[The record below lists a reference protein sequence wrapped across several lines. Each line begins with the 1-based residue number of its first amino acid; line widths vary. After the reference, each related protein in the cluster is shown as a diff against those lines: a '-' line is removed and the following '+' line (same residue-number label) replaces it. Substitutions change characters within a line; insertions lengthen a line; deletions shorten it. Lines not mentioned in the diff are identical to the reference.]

1 VRTRLAPTPSGYLHL
16 GNAVNF
22 QLVSWLAEQ
31 EGAEV
36 VLRIDDVDATRHRP
50 EYVDDIFDVLEW
62 MGISWDRGP
71 RSREEFDAH
80 FSLGRRTA
88 HYRAALDR
96 AQAGGLEAY
105 ACSCSRSAQRGVP
118 TGGCAARCRD
128 SQLTFEPG
136 ATSLRVH
143 VPRGTVVSV
152 EGRPVHVDR
161 EIGDFVVWRRD
172 DMPAYHLASVVED
185 QENGITH
192 VVRGHDLRPSTAA
205 QLFLARP
212 LEATAFASA
221 VFLHHP
227 LVADEQGRKLSKSQ
241 LTTGSPLEC
250 TAATRR
256 RIHDLAAEL
265 AEPLG
270 IQPGGMRARP
280 V

>member
-1 VRTRLAPTPSGYLHL
+1 VITRLAPTPSGYVHL

-31 EGAEV
+31 EGGDV
-36 VLRIDDVDATRHRP
+36 VLRVDDTDASRHRP

-62 MGISWDRGP
+62 MCVSWDRGP
-71 RSREEFDAH
+71 RSREEFDSH

-88 HYRAALDR
+88 HYRTALDR
-96 AQAGGLEAY
+96 ALADGLQTY

-128 SQLTFEPG
+128 SQLTLEPG
-136 ATSLRVH
+136 VTSLRVH
-143 VPRGTVVSV
+143 VPRGTVVSI

-161 EIGDFVVWRRD
+161 ELGDFVVWRRD
-172 DMPAYHLASVVED
+172 DLPAYHLASVVED

-192 VVRGHDLRPSTAA
+192 VVRGDDLRPSTAA

-212 LEATAFASA
+212 LGAAAFASA

-227 LVADEQGRKLSKSQ
+227 LVTDEQGRKLSKSQ
-241 LTTGSPLEC
+241 LAAGPPLDR

-265 AEPLG
+265 AQPLG
-270 IQPGGMRARP
+270 IQPRGIRA
-280 V
+280 